1 MLITQLTDNRSR
13 NMAWQSQD
21 TYRWHLIHTG
31 RYLTQRDGPRIR
43 IETYAR
49 LRMFANL
56 ETPFGK
62 GCNNLSSAGPP

>member
-21 TYRWHLIHTG
+21 TYRWHLIHTDKDIDMMPKK
-31 RYLTQRDGPRIR
+31 RK
-43 IETYAR
+43 ETIR
-49 LRMFANL
+49 LRMFRAL

-62 GCNNLSSAGPP
+62 GFDNLSSAGPP

>member
-1 MLITQLTDNRSR
+1 MLICELTNNQSR

-21 TYRWHLIHTG
+21 TYRWHLIHTDKDIDMM
-31 RYLTQRDGPRIR
+31 RKKRK
-43 IETYAR
+43 ETF

-62 GCNNLSSAGPP
+62 GFDNLSSAGPP